1 MMIIMVKNVNIKL
14 LECAIPAALS
24 LQRSQSARSYMQ
36 YRADIGIWGLR
47 VNSYVFD
54 VFDILVS
61 FFRTTYFSLL
71 WRRLSTRCKRG
82 AFKPRFAHT
91 CIEALSSQISC
102 KAFLQ
107 NHILQIKM
115 IGCWW
120 CWWDYLGWLWPLA
133 WSWFSEWWLQEFP
146 INTLVIICQ
155 YLYDGD
161 EDPPWP

>member
-1 MMIIMVKNVNIKL
+1 
-14 LECAIPAALS
+14 
-24 LQRSQSARSYMQ
+24 MQ
-36 YRADIGIWGLR
+36 YCADIGIWCLR
-47 VNSYVFD
+47 VNSCVFD
-54 VFDILVS
+54 VFDIFNVFLQNDWS
-61 FFRTTYFSLL
+61 YFSLL
-71 WRRLSTRCKRG
+71 WRWLSTRCKRG

-107 NHILQIKM
+107 NHILPIKV
-115 IGCWW
+115 IGYRW

-155 YLYDGD
+155 YLYDCD
-161 EDPPWP
+161 EDPPWPWRWCWSWFGRSWHHDW